1 MKILAAEDNPIFQSM
16 LRNMLTKWGYEV
28 VMARDGNEAL
38 SLLKAEDAPRLALLD
53 WMMPGMDGVE
63 VCRRVRLAASEPYVY
78 MVLLTARTESQ
89 DLLEAMDAGA
99 DDYLTKPFQALELR
113 ARLRAGRRIIEL
125 QQELL
130 QTREALRQ
138 QATHDALTGVFNRAA
153 ILNIVRKEL
162 LRASRE
168 RLDLALLMVDL
179 DHFKEIND
187 SLGHP
192 AGDAVLREAANRMI
206 ASVRRYDSIG
216 RYGGDEFLVM
226 LPGCGQESARVQAER
241 LRQALNTGVF
251 PVNEQALSV
260 TCSIGCAA
268 LLGTGS
274 SDVDALIRAA
284 DASLYKAKQ
293 QGRNRTELA
302 DPEPAN
308 EAAQAKGE
316 AESLDLTKSQ
326 IAVVT

>member
-38 SLLKAEDAPRLALLD
+38 SLLKSEDAPRLALLD

-63 VCRRVRLAASEPYVY
+63 VCRRVRLAGSEPYVY
-78 MVLLTARTESQ
+78 MVLLTARTDSQ

-153 ILNIVRKEL
+153 ILHIVHKEL
-162 LRASRE
+162 LRARRE
-168 RLDLALLMVDL
+168 GLDVGLLMVDL
-179 DHFKEIND
+179 DRFKEIND

-192 AGDAVLREAANRMI
+192 AGDAVLREAAHRML
-206 ASVRRYDSIG
+206 SGVRRYDSIG
-216 RYGGDEFLVM
+216 RYGGDEFLVV

-241 LRQALNTGVF
+241 LRQALSTDLF
-251 PVNEQALSV
+251 PVNEQALPV
-260 TCSIGCAA
+260 TCSVGCATLFGA
-268 LLGTGS
+268 GS
-274 SDVDALIRAA
+274 SDADSLIRAA

-302 DPEPAN
+302 DPEPAK
-308 EAAQAKGE
+308 EAAQATGPH
-316 AESLDLTKSQ
+316 ESLDLTNSQ
-326 IAVVT
+326 TAVVT